1 MLGFPVYY
9 LLILK
14 GCDDGCT
21 QAEHTEY
28 LFVDQDGANEYC
40 QDKEHCDN
48 NIMTIVHRIN
58 HCISTICNM
67 VIILSSKNILVLWQ
81 RQISITF
88 QAAS

>member
-21 QAEHTEY
+21 QAEHTES

-48 NIMTIVHRIN
+48 NIMT
-58 HCISTICNM
+58 
-67 VIILSSKNILVLWQ
+67 
-81 RQISITF
+81 
-88 QAAS
+88 